1 MTAYFHARAIE
12 ERELARGSLNHA
24 VRIAHLR
31 LADAFERKAG
41 QRETG
46 AGARRLNLGRASATS
61 GACTPPKWASSPM

>member
-12 ERELARGSLNHA
+12 ERELAQGSLNHA
-24 VRIAHLR
+24 VRISHLK

-41 QRETG
+41 ERQKGE
-46 AGARRLNLGRASATS
+46 GARRLNLGRASATS

>member
-1 MTAYFHARAIE
+1 MIAYSHARAIE
-12 ERELARGSLNHA
+12 EREMAQGSLNHA
-24 VRIAHLR
+24 VRIAHLK

-41 QRETG
+41 ERQKG